1 MKSLLVVALLALSG
15 CATFTRAEMELVTQA
30 RRGIELVAQHDEQ
43 RDAAVAEL
51 ARVRREKLDNAF
63 DEDLRDRATQDALDP
78 EWVIEARQAYAVAI
92 DAYAKAQA
100 AGERAAAVRK
110 QNLAAVNAALERLQ
124 WMQSVR
130 LKLDPFNELNQPPE
144 EQP

>member
-1 MKSLLVVALLALSG
+1 MKSLLVVALLALGG

-30 RRGIELVAQHDEQ
+30 RRGIELVAQHDQQ

-92 DAYAKAQA
+92 NAYAKAQA
-100 AGERAAAVRK
+100 AGARAAAVRK

-130 LKLDPFNELNQPPE
+130 LKLDPFNELKQTQE

>member
-1 MKSLLVVALLALSG
+1 MKSLFAVALLALSG
-15 CATFTRAEMELVTQA
+15 CATFTRAEMELVAQA
-30 RRGIELVAQHDEQ
+30 RRGIDLVAQHDEQ

-51 ARVRREKLDNAF
+51 ARARRERLDNAF
-63 DEDLRDRATQDALDP
+63 DEDLRDRAIQDALDP

-100 AGERAAAVRK
+100 ASERAAMVRK
-110 QNLAAVNAALERLQ
+110 QNLASIRAALDRLQ

-130 LKLDPFNELNQPPE
+130 LKLDPFNELSQPQE